1 MSVRPCEMIAKFV
14 GELYKCSPLEGVLDG
29 HYIRIETPYIFP
41 DGDVMEFFYHDT
53 AAGPSLT
60 DFGETMRWIS
70 GQTAAERRSKRQQTI
85 IQDVCENHH
94 VEFSNGRLTVR
105 VPSGAMMADAITR
118 IAQAAL
124 RISDLSFTFRSRLF
138 ESFSDEVADFLAE
151 SKISFERHHEIAG
164 EAKVWTVDFRATQ
177 PAHDALM
184 FTLSTE
190 TQGAARRLVEHV
202 VTAYYD
208 LQKKRNGTRFVSL
221 FDDSVEV
228 WKEEDFKLL
237 DPLSEV
243 QIWSKRDELSRLFD

>member
-1 MSVRPCEMIAKFV
+1 
-14 GELYKCSPLEGVLDG
+14 
-29 HYIRIETPYIFP
+29 
-41 DGDVMEFFYHDT
+41 
-53 AAGPSLT
+53 
-60 DFGETMRWIS
+60 
-70 GQTAAERRSKRQQTI
+70 
-85 IQDVCENHH
+85 
-94 VEFSNGRLTVR
+94 
-105 VPSGAMMADAITR
+105 
-118 IAQAAL
+118 
-124 RISDLSFTFRSRLF
+124 
-138 ESFSDEVADFLAE
+138 
-151 SKISFERHHEIAG
+151 
-164 EAKVWTVDFRATQ
+164 
-177 PAHDALM
+177 M